1 MREYLQGPASNVW
14 ELKSGYE
21 RIFAIFA
28 RPKREYL
35 QYLQGPASNVEASLH
50 FWGAT
55 GAQQI
60 SIDLL
65 PILTQKWN
73 WEEKYAKEKKY
84 FDISSEKVAC
94 LWMGNEVAM

>member
-1 MREYLQGPASNVW
+1 M
-14 ELKSGYE
+14 
-21 RIFAIFA
+21 
-28 RPKREYL
+28 REYL

-65 PILTQKWN
+65 PILTKKWN
-73 WEEKYAKEKKY
+73 LGQGDESAKEKKY
-84 FDISSEKVAC
+84 FYISSEKVAC